1 MKKIFLTALAAF
13 AVLAVSAQYKAPQ
26 IVANGGFH
34 KHASSGVKN
43 SMSALKAA
51 QKAKFYGSEC
61 DVNLTKDGYVLVVQS
76 GWHPNRKA
84 KPKADVQ
91 RATKEKMLGIPYA
104 NGEYICTLEQYLKRA
119 AKKPATKLILD
130 LKNQS
135 NPQRETELVECVLDI
150 VTRAGMQNN
159 VEYLADH
166 PWTCFELTKK
176 APKGSK
182 ISYLAGN
189 YDPAYVKAMGCTG
202 IDYNIGR
209 LKKKKGWIKQ
219 AHKLGMTVNVWTV
232 NKEADIRWCIQN
244 GVDFITTDDPV
255 LVKNIIKEMCPNSK
269 KK

>member
-91 RATKEKMLGIPYA
+91 RATKEKMLEIPYA

-119 AKKPATKLILD
+119 AKKPATKLVLD

-166 PWTCFELTKK
+166 PWTCFELAKK
-176 APKGSK
+176 APQGSK

-202 IDYNIGR
+202 IDYNIGK

-219 AHKLGMTVNVWTV
+219 AHKLGLTVNVWTV

-244 GVDFITTDDPV
+244 GVDFITTDDPI

>member
-119 AKKPATKLILD
+119 AKKPATKLVLD

-166 PWTCFELTKK
+166 PWTCFELAKK
-176 APKGSK
+176 APQGSK

-202 IDYNIGR
+202 IDYNIGG

-219 AHKLGMTVNVWTV
+219 AHKLGLTVNVWTV

>member
-91 RATKEKMLGIPYA
+91 RATKEKMLEIPYA

-119 AKKPATKLILD
+119 AKKPATKLVLD

-166 PWTCFELTKK
+166 PWTCFELAKK
-176 APKGSK
+176 APQGSK

-202 IDYNIGR
+202 IDYNIGK

-219 AHKLGMTVNVWTV
+219 AHKLGLTVNVWTV

-255 LVKNIIKEMCPNSK
+255 LVKNIIKEMCPNK

>member
-91 RATKEKMLGIPYA
+91 RATKEKMLEIPYA

-119 AKKPATKLILD
+119 AKKPATKLVLD

-176 APKGSK
+176 APQGSK

-209 LKKKKGWIKQ
+209 LKKMKGWIKQ
-219 AHKLGMTVNVWTV
+219 AHKLGLTVNAWTV

>member
-91 RATKEKMLGIPYA
+91 RATKEKMLEIPYA

-119 AKKPATKLILD
+119 AKKPATKLVLD

-166 PWTCFELTKK
+166 PWTCFELAKK
-176 APKGSK
+176 APQGSK

-209 LKKKKGWIKQ
+209 LKKMKGWIKQ
-219 AHKLGMTVNVWTV
+219 AHKLGLTVNVWTV